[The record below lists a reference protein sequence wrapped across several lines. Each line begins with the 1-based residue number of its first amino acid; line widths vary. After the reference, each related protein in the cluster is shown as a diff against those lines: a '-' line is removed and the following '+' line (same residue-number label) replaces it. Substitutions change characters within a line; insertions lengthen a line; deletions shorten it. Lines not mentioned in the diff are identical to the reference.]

1 MTTASWRLRSML
13 CCKERVRC
21 ILLSSLKARLLL
33 LHPADSQR
41 PQTYRLPRRARS
53 AAGIAASSRTD
64 SLTAPGLAH
73 GARSSCNCA
82 VQEAPP
88 RRLGARAQVQG
99 LRGRLPARCGGA
111 ARGAARAVSPAAA
124 ARPGARRGRRSGLWS
139 CGRPRH
145 RAACGGR
152 CCGRGGCGTRRVARP
167 GALIRELHKVGEH
180 CGALQPFA
188 PPHRTTTV
196 AGAPTEHVQGL
207 RLALHSKR
215 AAAMPAVAGPCVSVF
230 RGCVAALGVPQR
242 PADRVLR
249 PCP

>member
-13 CCKERVRC
+13 CCKGHANCFLMISE
-21 ILLSSLKARLLL
+21 SKA
-33 LHPADSQR
+33 AAAA
-41 PQTYRLPRRARS
+41 PRRLT
-53 AAGIAASSRTD
+53 ASLDTAFTACKERCWGSCQLQD
-64 SLTAPGLAH
+64 SPTAPGLAH

-99 LRGRLPARCGGA
+99 LWGRLPARSGGA
-111 ARGAARAVSPAAA
+111 ADGAARAGGPAAA
-124 ARPGARRGRRSGLWS
+124 ARPGARQGRRSGRWS

-167 GALIRELHKVGEH
+167 GALVRELHKVGEY
-180 CGALQPFA
+180 CGALQAFA
-188 PPHRTTTV
+188 TPHRTATV
-196 AGAPTEHVQGL
+196 VGAPTEHVQGL
-207 RLALHSKR
+207 RLALYSKR
-215 AAAMPAVAGPCVSVF
+215 AAAMPAVAGPCVSVY

-249 PCP
+249 PCL